1 MKLTPELIAQSRSYL
16 NALKDR
22 ELDLRGN
29 KIPVIENLGVTKDQH
44 DTIDLTDNS
53 ITSLSNL
60 PRLLRLRTLLL
71 SNNVIVTIHPSI
83 STSAPNLTTL
93 VLTNNA
99 LSELGDLEALSGC
112 KNLTYLSLMGCPVRE
127 KKWYREWVLWVCKK
141 VRVLDFQRI
150 KDKERVQAKTL
161 FLTPDSLPTALATSL
176 SSTRATV
183 SASSVTANFTPAEGA
198 TKTFVPGA
206 SGRLL
211 TAEEK
216 KRVEDAIKN
225 ASSVEEVRKIESMM
239 REGWVPPKA

>member
-1 MKLTPELIAQSRSYL
+1 MKLTLELIAQSRSYI

-29 KIPVIENLGVTKDQH
+29 EIPVIENLGVTKDQH

-60 PRLLRLRTLLL
+60 PRLVRLRTLLL
-71 SNNVIVTIHPSI
+71 SNNAISTIQPSI
-83 STSAPNLTTL
+83 STSTPNLTTL

-112 KNLTYLSLMGCPVRE
+112 RNLTYLSLMGCPVRE
-127 KKWYREWVLWVCKK
+127 KKYYREWVVWVCKR

-150 KDKERVQAKTL
+150 KDKERSQAKTL
-161 FLTPDSLPTALATSL
+161 FLTQDSLPTALATSL
-176 SSTRATV
+176 SSSRTA
-183 SASSVTANFTPAEGA
+183 VTAGAIAASATPVSGA
-198 TKTFVPGA
+198 SKTFVPGA

-216 KRVEDAIKN
+216 ERVKEAIKN
-225 ASSVEEVRKIESMM
+225 AGSVEEVRKIESMM